1 MSQPLI
7 RDESPLT
14 PRRRAVIVG
23 ASSGIGAALARRLA
37 RRGYA
42 LALLARRTDALDTLC
57 REINAAAGETRAV
70 AYTHDVTDYA
80 LIPGLFQK
88 LLADLGRIDALVY
101 SAGVMPTVTFTEYA
115 FEKDKAMTDSQLLG
129 GIAWLGQAA
138 ALFERMGAG
147 QIVGISSV
155 AGDRGRVINP
165 GYAAAKAGFT
175 AYLESLRNRLTRR
188 GVNVLT
194 IKPGRVDTEMTRR
207 AGIAKG
213 LYPADKTAE
222 AIARAMQKRKQVV
235 YVPGWYRWL
244 MLAIIHTPSFIF
256 RRLKF

>member
-14 PRRRAVIVG
+14 PRRRAVIIG
-23 ASSGIGAALARRLA
+23 ASSGIGAALARSLA

-42 LALLARRTDALDTLC
+42 LALLARRADALDALC
-57 REINAAAGETRAV
+57 QELNAAAGETRAA
-70 AYTHDVTDYA
+70 AYTHDVTDYE

-88 LLADLGRIDALVY
+88 LLADLGRIDSVVY
-101 SAGVMPTVTFTEYA
+101 AAGVMPTVTFTEYN
-115 FEKDKAMTDSQLLG
+115 FDKDKAMADSLLLG
-129 GIAWLGQAA
+129 AMAWLGQAA
-138 ALFERMGAG
+138 TLFERMGEG
-147 QIVGISSV
+147 QIVGISSA
-155 AGDRGRVINP
+155 AGDRGRVLNP
-165 GYAAAKAGFT
+165 GYAASKAGFS

-194 IKPGRVDTEMTRR
+194 VKPGRVDTEMMRG
-207 AGIAKG
+207 AGITRG

-222 AIARAMQKRKQVV
+222 AIARAMHKRKQVV
-235 YVPGWYRWL
+235 YIPGWYRWL
-244 MLAIIHTPSFIF
+244 MLAIIHTPSFVF